1 MNPIQGPLNQHP
13 PKKLSLS
20 VQLRN
25 AGLIL
30 VIILW
35 GWMGFENTWASER
48 SDMYLQSRSS
58 TVLLVSVDR
67 ETKSVS
73 FGTGFFISQD
83 GHILTN
89 AHVLVP
95 SAKLLVYVTD
105 QGVFTDANIVTIDQ
119 DADLAVLHLPQG
131 HGRALS
137 LFGTLAED
145 GAEGLAVGF
154 PRIIDTLQMGLMLH
168 GTVKPVNISGV
179 TLGRSR
185 TQGRSMPFL
194 QVSGVLHA
202 GTSGGPIVDAV
213 SGQVLGIVVH
223 SVPYIGQA
231 TDRKGS
237 LIGSVQLRADMSYA
251 IPSTFIRQWLADQR
265 IPYEM
270 QPSQIAGSS
279 SSGSPARLPVDP
291 QILGMAFFLTGH
303 LMQTIAGTLNDE
315 PEFMELAVNHYEKA
329 HEIIPGNLAIVKN
342 MALGYR
348 ALHRYGEALHIYEG
362 LLQQSP
368 SDPLILTETAKTL
381 KLLHLDDQAM
391 AMYRTVLDH
400 ESCHLDAL
408 NRLGILYLSH
418 QEYGKAVH
426 TFRQAVKCAPSSA
439 YAWFYLGESMTGSGL
454 VEEAHAAWKESL
466 ERVIIQNSQ
475 EKELFNLMR
484 ERAVSGP
491 ALLSHVSPVK
501 PVNSPQVSSR

>member
-1 MNPIQGPLNQHP
+1 MNQHP
-13 PKKLSLS
+13 PDNMSLS
-20 VQLRN
+20 VQFRN
-25 AGLIL
+25 AGLFL
-30 VIILW
+30 VIFLW
-35 GWMGFENTWASER
+35 AWMGSETIWASER
-48 SDMYLQSRSS
+48 SDIYLQSRSS
-58 TVLLVSVDR
+58 AVLLVSVDR
-67 ETKSVS
+67 ETKSLS
-73 FGTGFFISQD
+73 FGTGFFMSQD

-89 AHVLVP
+89 AHVLIS
-95 SAKLLVYVTD
+95 SAKLLVYVPD
-105 QGVFTDANIVTIDQ
+105 QGVFTDAKIVTIDQ

-131 HGRALS
+131 HDRALS

-154 PRIIDTLQMGLMLH
+154 PRVIDTLQMGLMLH
-168 GTVKPVNISGV
+168 GTVKPVNVSGL
-179 TLGRSR
+179 TMGRSR
-185 TQGRSMPFL
+185 TQGRTMPFL

-231 TDRKGS
+231 TDSKGS

-251 IPSTFIRQWLADQR
+251 IPSTFIRQWLADQH

-270 QPSQIAGSS
+270 SSSQVAVSS
-279 SSGSPARLPVDP
+279 SSGSPGRLPVDP
-291 QILGMAFFLTGH
+291 QILGMGFFLTGH

-329 HEIIPGNLAIVKN
+329 LEIIPGNMAILKN
-342 MALGYR
+342 IALGYG
-348 ALHRYGEALHIYEG
+348 ALHRYKDALHIYEG
-362 LLQQSP
+362 LLQQLP
-368 SDPLILTETAKTL
+368 ADPFILTETAKTL
-381 KLLHLDDQAM
+381 KLLHYDDRAM
-391 AMYRTVLDH
+391 MMYRTVLDH

-408 NRLGILYLSH
+408 NRLGSLYFSH
-418 QEYGKAVH
+418 QEYEKAVP
-426 TFRQAVKCAPSSA
+426 TFRQAVKCEPSSA
-439 YAWFYLGESMTGSGL
+439 YAWFYLGESMTRSGL

-466 ERVIIQNSQ
+466 ERVVIQNSQ

-491 ALLSHVSPVK
+491 AILSHASPVEAIS
-501 PVNSPQVSSR
+501 SPQVVSR

>member
-1 MNPIQGPLNQHP
+1 
-13 PKKLSLS
+13 
-20 VQLRN
+20 
-25 AGLIL
+25 
-30 VIILW
+30 
-35 GWMGFENTWASER
+35 MGSENTWASER
-48 SDMYLQSRSS
+48 SDIYLQARSS
-58 TVLLVSVDR
+58 SVLLVSVDR
-67 ETKSVS
+67 GTKSLS

-89 AHVLVP
+89 AHVLFP
-95 SAKLLVYVTD
+95 PAKLLVYVPG
-105 QGVFTDANIVTIDQ
+105 QGVFTDVKIVTIDQ
-119 DADLAVLHLPQG
+119 DADLAVLYLPQG
-131 HGRALS
+131 HDRALS

-154 PRIIDTLQMGLMLH
+154 PRVIDTLQMGLMLH
-168 GTVKPVNISGV
+168 GTVKPVNVSGV
-179 TLGRSR
+179 TMGRSR
-185 TQGRSMPFL
+185 TQGRTMPFL

-251 IPSTFIRQWLADQR
+251 IPSTFIRQWLADQHILYE
-265 IPYEM
+265 IP
-270 QPSQIAGSS
+270 PSQVAGLSSAGSL
-279 SSGSPARLPVDP
+279 ARVPVDP
-291 QILGMAFFLTGH
+291 QVLGMGFFLTGH

-329 HEIIPGNLAIVKN
+329 LEFVPGNMAIVKN
-342 MALGYR
+342 MALGYV
-348 ALHRYGEALHIYEG
+348 ALHRYEEALRIYEG

-368 SDPLILTETAKTL
+368 TDPFILTETAKTL
-381 KLLHLDDQAM
+381 TLLRYDDQAM

-400 ESCHLDAL
+400 ESCHLDVL

-418 QEYGKAVH
+418 EKYGKAVY
-426 TFRQAVKCAPSSA
+426 TFQQAVKCAPSSA
-439 YAWFYLGESMTGSGL
+439 YAWFYLGESMTRSGL

-466 ERVIIQNSQ
+466 ERVVIQNAQ
-475 EKELFNLMR
+475 EKELLNLMR
-484 ERAVSGP
+484 ERAMSGP
-491 ALLSHVSPVK
+491 AVLSHGSPVEAI
-501 PVNSPQVSSR
+501 SSLQVVSR